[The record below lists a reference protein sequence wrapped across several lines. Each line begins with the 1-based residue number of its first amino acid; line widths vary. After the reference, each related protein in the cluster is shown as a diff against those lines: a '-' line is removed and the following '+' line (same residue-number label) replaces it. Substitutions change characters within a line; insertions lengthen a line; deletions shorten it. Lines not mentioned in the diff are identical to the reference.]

1 MSEKTAAIGFIGI
14 GVMGGPMAG
23 HLAASGHEV
32 IVYNRSAHKVDQWL
46 EKYPGAAATSPRELA
61 QRATHIVACVGNDD
75 DLREITIGAA
85 GAIEQMSANSVFIDH
100 STTSADVARE
110 VAAAAG
116 ERQVHFLDAPVSG
129 GEAGAQAGQLTVM
142 CGGSEHAFKL
152 AEPIISCYSK
162 ACNLMGPSGAGQLTK
177 MVNQICIGGLLQGLS
192 EGLNFGLA
200 AGLDMD
206 QVIDVI
212 SKGAAQSWQ
221 MDNRARTMCRDEF
234 EFGFAV
240 DLMRKDLGIVM
251 TEARAQNARI
261 PVTELVDSYY
271 AELQHRGYN
280 RLDTSSLIK
289 LLRDD

>member
-1 MSEKTAAIGFIGI
+1 
-14 GVMGGPMAG
+14 MAG
-23 HLAASGHEV
+23 HDHGIDQFHAIDPFLTRHYERLTIHYVPRQIADYGSVTSFPILYSYIHFFGLGAS
-32 IVYNRSAHKVDQWL
+32 
-46 EKYPGAAATSPRELA
+46 P
-61 QRATHIVACVGNDD
+61 HIVACVGNDD
-75 DLREITIGAA
+75 DLREITIGVD
-85 GAIEQMSANSVFIDH
+85 GALEHMPTNSVFIDH
-100 STTSADVARE
+100 STTSAEVARE

-116 ERQVHFLDAPVSG
+116 EYQVNFLDAPVSG

-142 CGGSEHAFKL
+142 CGGSEHAFRL
-152 AEPIISCYSK
+152 AEPIISCYAK
-162 ACNLMGPSGAGQLTK
+162 ACNLMGSSGAGQLTK

-200 AGLDMD
+200 AGLDME

-251 TEARAQNARI
+251 AQARAQNAQL

-280 RLDTSSLIK
+280 RLDTSCLIK